1 MSLLSFE
8 FSVNHFFFI
17 MIFFIYFIRFFILY
31 LASLEDAGTQVSNKF
46 FNIYIFTI
54 SNLMSAVLFCIVKVR
69 SRRKN
74 KKLKK
79 QELSLRPKKD
89 SQTSS
94 KTMNLELIYEKK
106 SPVNKC
112 KLLRRTF
119 VVSVAD
125 LSAQYFVF
133 IFYIFFEISRIQID
147 VVLIFNILSKYIL
160 SRLILK
166 TNYYK
171 HHHLSFLLNILCF
184 VLFSLTDIQSMYRN
198 WNTNIIYFICIKI
211 FCTIC
216 YSLEDVVGK
225 KALIEEFL
233 SPYAI
238 IFYKGLYELILL
250 IIGSIPFFFLDVN
263 DKNIFSNFIPKL
275 NSFKKILLIFLLM
288 FFNFLYNVL
297 IWIINDRFSPND
309 LAITMI
315 IEGITDQFDTL
326 IFHFDEFKNHL
337 FESIY
342 KIIIY
347 LILIIGAFIHN
358 EILIINAWGLDEYT
372 KGNLAKKSIEDF
384 KNAHKRSLTQSSFN
398 LEDNRESKDINE
410 RNDNDDNIL
419 TELSVLPPIEKEE
432 DS

>member
-17 MIFFIYFIRFFILY
+17 MIFFVYFIRFYILY
-31 LASLEDAGTQVSNKF
+31 LSSLEEKGTQASEKF

-54 SNLMSAVLFCIVKVR
+54 SNLFSAGLFCIVKVR

-74 KKLKK
+74 KKLKR
-79 QELSLRPKKD
+79 QELSLRHKKD
-89 SQTSS
+89 SQVSS

-106 SPVNKC
+106 SPVNKF
-112 KLLRRTF
+112 KLLIRTF
-119 VVSVAD
+119 IVSVAD

-133 IFYIFFEISRIQID
+133 IYYIFFEIGRIQID
-147 VVLIFNILSKYIL
+147 VVLIFNILSKYLL

-171 HHHLSFLLNILCF
+171 HHHLSFLINILCF
-184 VLFSLTDIQSMYRN
+184 VLFCLTDIQSMYSE
-198 WNTNIIYFICIKI
+198 WDINIIYYMGIKI

-238 IFYKGLYELILL
+238 IFYKGIYELILL
-250 IIGSIPFFFLDVN
+250 IIGSIPFFFLKVN
-263 DKNIFSNFIPKL
+263 DENLFSYFIPKL
-275 NSFKKILLIFLLM
+275 NSFKKIILVFLLM
-288 FFNFLYNVL
+288 VFNFIYNVL

-315 IEGITDQFDTL
+315 IEGITDHFERL
-326 IFHFDEFKNHL
+326 IFHFDEFKSYL
-337 FESIY
+337 IVSIY
-342 KIIIY
+342 KIFVY
-347 LILIIGAFIHN
+347 LILIIAAFIHN
-358 EILIINAWGLDEYT
+358 EILIINCCGFDEYT
-372 KGNLAKKSIEDF
+372 KGNLDKKSIEDF
-384 KNAHKRSLTQSSFN
+384 RNANKRSLTQSTYN
-398 LEDNRESKDINE
+398 MEENRESKDINE
-410 RNDNDDNIL
+410 RNDNERNIS
-419 TELSVLPPIEKEE
+419 TELSVIPPIEYEE

>member
-8 FSVNHFFFI
+8 FNRNHYYFI
-17 MIFFIYFIRFFILY
+17 MIFIIYFIRYYVLY
-31 LASLEDAGTQVSNKF
+31 LASSDDVGAQASRKF
-46 FNIYIFTI
+46 FNIYIYTI
-54 SNLMSAVLFCIVKVR
+54 SNLLSSVLFCIVKIR

-79 QELSLRPKKD
+79 LELSLRHKKD
-89 SQTSS
+89 SQASS

-106 SPVNKC
+106 SPVNKF

-119 VVSVAD
+119 IVSFAD

-133 IFYIFFEISRIQID
+133 IFYIFCEIIKVQID
-147 VVLIFNILSKYIL
+147 VVLIFNILSKYIF
-160 SRLILK
+160 SQLILK

-171 HHHLSFLLNILCF
+171 HHHLSFLINILCF
-184 VLFSLTDIQSMYRN
+184 VLFCFTDIQSMYRD
-198 WNTNIIYFICIKI
+198 WDTNIIYFIAIKI

-238 IFYKGLYELILL
+238 IFYKGIYELILL

-263 DKNIFSNFIPKL
+263 GENIFPYFIKRL
-275 NSFKKILLIFLLM
+275 NSFKKIILVFLLM
-288 FFNFLYNVL
+288 VFNFLYNVL
-297 IWIINDRFSPND
+297 IWNINDKFSPND

-315 IEGITDQFDTL
+315 IEGITEQFETL
-326 IFHFDEFKNHL
+326 IFHFDDFKSNL
-337 FESIY
+337 IVSIY
-342 KIIIY
+342 KAFVYI
-347 LILIIGAFIHN
+347 ILIIGAFIHN
-358 EILIINAWGLDEYT
+358 EILIINFCGLSEYT
-372 KGNLAKKSIEDF
+372 KGNLDKKSVEDF
-384 KNAHKRSLTQSSFN
+384 RNAHKRSLTQTTFN
-398 LEDNRESKDINE
+398 MEENRESKDINE
-410 RNDNDDNIL
+410 RNDNDEHIL
-419 TELSVLPPIEKEE
+419 TELSIMTPIETEE

>member
-1 MSLLSFE
+1 MSLLSFD
-8 FSVNHFFFI
+8 FSVNHYFFV
-17 MIFFIYFIRFFILY
+17 MIFFIYFIRFYILY
-31 LASLEDAGTQVSNKF
+31 LATLEYVGTQASEKF
-46 FNIYIFTI
+46 FNMYIFTI
-54 SNLMSAVLFCIVKVR
+54 SNLLSVIFFCIVKVR

-74 KKLKK
+74 KKPKK
-79 QELSLRPKKD
+79 HEFSFRHKKD

-106 SPVNKC
+106 SPVNKF
-112 KLLRRTF
+112 KLLIRTF
-119 VVSVAD
+119 IVSVAD
-125 LSAQYFVF
+125 ISAQYFVF
-133 IFYIFFEISRIQID
+133 IFYIFFETGKIQID
-147 VVLIFNILSKYIL
+147 VVLIFNILSKYLL

-171 HHHLSFLLNILCF
+171 HHHLSFLINILCF
-184 VLFSLTDIQSMYRN
+184 VLFCFTDIQSMYKE
-198 WNTNIIYFICIKI
+198 WETNIIYYIVIKI

-238 IFYKGLYELILL
+238 IFYKGIYELTLL

-263 DKNIFSNFIPKL
+263 DENIFSYFIPKL
-275 NSFKKILLIFLLM
+275 NSFKKILLVFLLM
-288 FFNFLYNVL
+288 LFNFIYNVF

-315 IEGITDQFDTL
+315 IEGITDQFEKL

-337 FESIY
+337 FVSIY

-347 LILIIGAFIHN
+347 LILIIGAFIHS
-358 EILIINAWGLDEYT
+358 EILIINICGLEEYT

-384 KNAHKRSLTQSSFN
+384 KNAHKRSLTQSTFN
-398 LEDNRESKDINE
+398 LEENRVSKDINE
-410 RNDNDDNIL
+410 KNDDENIL
-419 TELSVLPPIEKEE
+419 TELSVITPIETEE
-432 DS
+432 DP

>member
-1 MSLLSFE
+1 MSLLSFD

-17 MIFFIYFIRFFILY
+17 MIFFIYFIRYYILY
-31 LASLEDAGTQVSNKF
+31 LASLEDVGTQASEKF
-46 FNIYIFTI
+46 FNMYIYTI
-54 SNLMSAVLFCIVKVR
+54 SNLLSVIFFCIVKIR

-79 QELSLRPKKD
+79 QEFSFRHKKD

-106 SPVNKC
+106 SPVNKF
-112 KLLRRTF
+112 KLLYRTLI
-119 VVSVAD
+119 VSVAD

-133 IFYIFFEISRIQID
+133 IFYIFFETGRIQID
-147 VVLIFNILSKYIL
+147 VVLIFNILSKYLL
-160 SRLILK
+160 SRLILN

-171 HHHLSFLLNILCF
+171 HHLLSFLINILCF
-184 VLFSLTDIQSMYRN
+184 VLFCLTDIQRMYN
-198 WNTNIIYFICIKI
+198 EWNTNILYFIAIKI

-238 IFYKGLYELILL
+238 IFYKGIYELILL

-263 DKNIFSNFIPKL
+263 DKNIFSYFIPKL
-275 NSFKKILLIFLLM
+275 NSFKKILLVFLLM
-288 FFNFLYNVL
+288 IFNFVYNVL

-309 LAITMI
+309 LTITMI
-315 IEGITDQFDTL
+315 IEGITDQFEIL
-326 IFHFDEFKNHL
+326 IFQFEEFKNHL
-337 FESIY
+337 FVSIF

-358 EILIINAWGLDEYT
+358 EILIIHICGLDEYT
-372 KGNLAKKSIEDF
+372 KENLDKKSIEDF
-384 KNAHKRSLTQSSFN
+384 KNAHKRSLTQSTYN
-398 LEDNRESKDINE
+398 LEENRESKDINE
-410 RNDNDDNIL
+410 RNDNDENIL
-419 TELSVLPPIEKEE
+419 TELSVIPPIDTEE